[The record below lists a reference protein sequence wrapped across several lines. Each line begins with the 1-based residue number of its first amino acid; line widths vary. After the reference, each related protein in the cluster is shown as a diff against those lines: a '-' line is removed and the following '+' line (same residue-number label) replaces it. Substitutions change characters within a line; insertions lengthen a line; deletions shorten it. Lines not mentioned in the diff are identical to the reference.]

1 VPTPWGDVSW
11 LAIPFGVAG
20 LVWGVAAD
28 RLSARWPAHE
38 DGSVRQV
45 DWRTP
50 VVAVL
55 AAAILAVVPVRFA
68 DTGERILFAA
78 FFAASVLLL
87 ATDLDQR
94 LMPDLITLPTIVVG
108 LVVLVW
114 GGDTLVTKA
123 SPLVA
128 VGGAIV
134 VPVVLFAMSLPF
146 GEGAFGIG
154 DVKYLMG
161 VGLLIGAIRLV
172 LAVFAAALIGAVVI
186 VGLLVARRI
195 TLKSYVPFGPFLIAG
210 AVLVTLLPSA
220 GS

>member
-1 VPTPWGDVSW
+1 VPTPSGDVSW

-20 LVWGVAAD
+20 LVWGIAAD
-28 RLSARWPAHE
+28 RLAARWPTHE
-38 DGSVRQV
+38 DGSVRGV

-55 AAAILAVVPVRFA
+55 AAAILAVVPVRFE
-68 DTGERILFAA
+68 DTGERVLFAA

-94 LMPDLITLPTIVVG
+94 LMPDLITLPMIVVG
-108 LVVLVW
+108 LGVLVW

-128 VGGAIV
+128 IGGAIV

-172 LAVFAAALIGAVVI
+172 LAVFAATLVGAVVI
-186 VGLLVARRI
+186 LGLLAARRI

-210 AVLVTLLPSA
+210 AVMVTLLPSA